1 MDSEAFSVR
10 RLELRA
16 FDLSDRT
23 IRRGEASAVRRIE
36 RWRQRAFMIVQCAV
50 TAGLAWLIASRLLGH
65 EVPYFAAAAAILVLG
80 VAYGQRLRRGVNVAI
95 GVTLGVALG
104 DLWLVLF
111 GAGVWQ
117 VVLVCAIAM
126 SLATLIG
133 ASALMTTQA
142 GAQSIAVLVMAPS
155 PIYGFERWLDAVIGS
170 ALALLVA
177 TVAPSGPL
185 RKPGEVAA
193 KVVAGMAET
202 LEAAADAL
210 AAKDEHAAS
219 AVLDRVQATEK
230 DLATFD
236 VAAAEGLEVVR
247 HSPFRRRQLGLAIA
261 LSDLHEPLDHASR
274 NLRVLVRRCVVAVWR
289 GDQVPEAYQDLI
301 RRLAEASRLIAKE
314 LAEHRLPA
322 AARDQ
327 LREIAE
333 TSAHLPLTQSMS
345 AVVILAQTRSIV
357 ADMMQLTG
365 IEYADA
371 RELIPTWTEPTC

>member
-1 MDSEAFSVR
+1 MR

-50 TAGLAWLIASRLLGH
+50 TAGLAWLIASLLLGH

-80 VAYGQRLRRGVNVAI
+80 VAYGQRLRRGVDVAI

-126 SLATLIG
+126 SLATLVG
-133 ASALMTTQA
+133 AGPLITTQA
-142 GAQSIAVLVMAPS
+142 GANSIAVLVMAPS

-170 ALALLVA
+170 TLALLVA

-210 AAKDEHAAS
+210 AANDEHAAS
-219 AVLDRVQATEK
+219 AVLDQVQATEK
-230 DLATFD
+230 ALATFD
-236 VAAAEGLEVVR
+236 VVAAEGLEVVR
-247 HSPFRRRQLGLAIA
+247 YSPFRRRQLGLAIA
-261 LSDLHEPLDHASR
+261 LADLHEPLDHASR

-314 LAEHRLPA
+314 LAEHRLPV

-333 TSAHLPLTQSMS
+333 TSAHLPLTESMS
-345 AVVILAQTRSIV
+345 AVVILAQTRSMV

-371 RELIPTWTEPTC
+371 RELIPDMD

>member
-16 FDLSDRT
+16 FDVSDRT

-50 TAGLAWLIASRLLGH
+50 TAGLAWLIASLLLGH

-80 VAYGQRLRRGVNVAI
+80 VAYGQRLRRGVDVAI

-126 SLATLIG
+126 SLATLVG
-133 ASALMTTQA
+133 AGPLITTQA
-142 GAQSIAVLVMAPS
+142 GANSIAVLVMAPS

-170 ALALLVA
+170 TLALLVA

-230 DLATFD
+230 ALATFD
-236 VAAAEGLEVVR
+236 VVAAEGLEVVR
-247 HSPFRRRQLGLAIA
+247 YSPFRRRQLGLAIA
-261 LSDLHEPLDHASR
+261 LADLHEPLDHASR

-289 GDQVPEAYQDLI
+289 GDQVPKAYQDLI
-301 RRLAEASRLIAKE
+301 RRLAEANRLIAKE
-314 LAEHRLPA
+314 LAEHRLPT

-333 TSAHLPLTQSMS
+333 TSAHLPLTESMS
-345 AVVILAQTRSIV
+345 AVVILAQTRSMV

-371 RELIPTWTEPTC
+371 RELIPDMD

>member
-50 TAGLAWLIASRLLGH
+50 TAGLAWLIASLLLGH

-80 VAYGQRLRRGVNVAI
+80 VAYGQRLRRGVDVAI

-126 SLATLIG
+126 SLATLVG
-133 ASALMTTQA
+133 AGPLITTQA
-142 GAQSIAVLVMAPS
+142 GANSIAVLVMAPS

-170 ALALLVA
+170 TLALLVA

-202 LEAAADAL
+202 LDAAADAL

-219 AVLDRVQATEK
+219 AVLDQVQATEK

-236 VAAAEGLEVVR
+236 VVAAEGLEVVR

-261 LSDLHEPLDHASR
+261 LADLHEPLDHASR

-314 LAEHRLPA
+314 LAEHRLPT

-333 TSAHLPLTQSMS
+333 TSAHLPLTESMS
-345 AVVILAQTRSIV
+345 AVVILAQTRSMV

-371 RELIPTWTEPTC
+371 RELIPDMD

>member
-16 FDLSDRT
+16 FDVSDRT

-50 TAGLAWLIASRLLGH
+50 TAGLAWLIASLLLGH

-80 VAYGQRLRRGVNVAI
+80 VAYGQRLRRGVDVAI

-126 SLATLIG
+126 SLATLVG
-133 ASALMTTQA
+133 AGPLITTQA
-142 GAQSIAVLVMAPS
+142 GANSIAVLVMAPS

-170 ALALLVA
+170 TLALLVA

-210 AAKDEHAAS
+210 AANDEHAAS
-219 AVLDRVQATEK
+219 AVLDQVQATEK
-230 DLATFD
+230 ALATFD
-236 VAAAEGLEVVR
+236 VVAAEGLEVVR
-247 HSPFRRRQLGLAIA
+247 YSPFRRRQLGLAIA
-261 LSDLHEPLDHASR
+261 LADLHEPLDHASR

-289 GDQVPEAYQDLI
+289 GDQVPKAYQDLI

-314 LAEHRLPA
+314 LTEHRLPT

-333 TSAHLPLTQSMS
+333 TSAHLSLTESMS
-345 AVVILAQTRSIV
+345 AVVILAQTRSMV

-371 RELIPTWTEPTC
+371 RELIPDMD

>member
-16 FDLSDRT
+16 FDLSERT
-23 IRRGEASAVRRIE
+23 IRRGEASAVRRVE
-36 RWRQRAFMIVQCAV
+36 RWRQRAFMIGQCSV
-50 TAGLAWLIASRLLGH
+50 TAGAAWLVASLLLGH

-80 VAYGQRLRRGVNVAI
+80 VAYGQRLRRGVDVAI

-104 DLWLVLF
+104 DLWLILF

-126 SLATLIG
+126 SLATLVG
-133 ASALMTTQA
+133 AGPLITTQA
-142 GAQSIAVLVMAPS
+142 GTNSIAVLVMAPS
-155 PIYGFERWLDAVIGS
+155 PIYGFDRWIDAAIGS
-170 ALALLVA
+170 TLALLVA

-193 KVVAGMAET
+193 KVVAEMADT

-230 DLATFD
+230 DLAAFD

-247 HSPFRRRQLGLAIA
+247 YSPFRRRQLGLAIA
-261 LSDLHEPLDHASR
+261 LSDLHLPLDSAVR
-274 NLRVLVRRCVVAVWR
+274 NLRILVRRCVVAIWR
-289 GDQVPEAYQDLI
+289 GDEVPVAYQDLV
-301 RRLAEASRLIAKE
+301 RQLAEACRFIAHE
-314 LAEHRLPA
+314 FSEHRLPT
-322 AARDQ
+322 AARDP
-327 LREIAE
+327 LRAIAE
-333 TSAHLPLTQSMS
+333 ATSHLHLTHSIS
-345 AVVILAQTRSIV
+345 AVVILAQARSMV

-365 IEYADA
+365 MEYADA
-371 RELIPTWTEPTC
+371 RELIPDMD

>member
-1 MDSEAFSVR
+1 MR
-10 RLELRA
+10 
-16 FDLSDRT
+16 
-23 IRRGEASAVRRIE
+23 
-36 RWRQRAFMIVQCAV
+36 
-50 TAGLAWLIASRLLGH
+50 
-65 EVPYFAAAAAILVLG
+65 VPYFAAAAAILVVG
-80 VAYGQRLRRGVNVAI
+80 VAYGQRLRRGVDVAI
-95 GVTLGVALG
+95 GVTLSVALG

-133 ASALMTTQA
+133 AGPLITTQA

-155 PIYGFERWLDAVIGS
+155 PIYGFERWLDAAIGS
-170 ALALLVA
+170 TLALLVA

-219 AVLDRVQATEK
+219 AVLDQVQATEK
-230 DLATFD
+230 DLASFD
-236 VAAAEGLEVVR
+236 VVAAEGLEVVR

-274 NLRVLVRRCVVAVWR
+274 NPSGAGSAVRRSCMARRSGAR
-289 GDQVPEAYQDLI
+289 GLSRSGPMAG
-301 RRLAEASRLIAKE
+301 RRVST
-314 LAEHRLPA
+314 HRQ
-322 AARDQ
+322 R
-327 LREIAE
+327 
-333 TSAHLPLTQSMS
+333 
-345 AVVILAQTRSIV
+345 V
-357 ADMMQLTG
+357 G
-365 IEYADA
+365 
-371 RELIPTWTEPTC
+371 

>member
-16 FDLSDRT
+16 FDVSDRT

-50 TAGLAWLIASRLLGH
+50 TAGLAWLIASLLLGH

-80 VAYGQRLRRGVNVAI
+80 VAYGQRLRRGVDVAI

-126 SLATLIG
+126 SLATLVG
-133 ASALMTTQA
+133 AGPLITTQA
-142 GAQSIAVLVMAPS
+142 GANSIAVLVMAPS

-170 ALALLVA
+170 TLALLVA

-210 AAKDEHAAS
+210 AANDEHAAS
-219 AVLDRVQATEK
+219 AVLDQVQATEK
-230 DLATFD
+230 ALATFD
-236 VAAAEGLEVVR
+236 VVAAEGLEVVR
-247 HSPFRRRQLGLAIA
+247 YSPFRRRQLGLAIA
-261 LSDLHEPLDHASR
+261 LADLHEPLDHASR

-289 GDQVPEAYQDLI
+289 GDQVPKAYQDLI

-314 LAEHRLPA
+314 LAEHRLPT

-333 TSAHLPLTQSMS
+333 TSAHLPLTESMS
-345 AVVILAQTRSIV
+345 AVVILAQTRSMV

-371 RELIPTWTEPTC
+371 RELIPDMD

>member
-50 TAGLAWLIASRLLGH
+50 TAGLAWLIASLLLGH

-80 VAYGQRLRRGVNVAI
+80 VAYGQRLRRGVDVAI

-126 SLATLIG
+126 SLATLVG
-133 ASALMTTQA
+133 AGPLITTQA
-142 GAQSIAVLVMAPS
+142 GANSIAVLVMAPS

-170 ALALLVA
+170 TLALLVA

-210 AAKDEHAAS
+210 AANDEHAAT
-219 AVLDRVQATEK
+219 AVLDQVQATEK
-230 DLATFD
+230 ALATFD
-236 VAAAEGLEVVR
+236 VVAAEGLEVVR
-247 HSPFRRRQLGLAIA
+247 YSPFRRRQLGLAIA
-261 LSDLHEPLDHASR
+261 LADLHEPLDHASR

-289 GDQVPEAYQDLI
+289 GDQVPKAYQDLI

-314 LAEHRLPA
+314 LAEHRLPT

-327 LREIAE
+327 LREVAE
-333 TSAHLPLTQSMS
+333 TSAHLALTESMS

-365 IEYADA
+365 IEYGDA
-371 RELIPTWTEPTC
+371 RELIPDMD